1 MESSNILKLL
11 CCLLCVADHDVTGI
25 PYPGDDASVP
35 ELVQYYH
42 QLCYTSLQICGF
54 LLFVHGTFMSC
65 SMLKRLKR
73 RLNIRRRNNQSP
85 LPTVVRTILAL
96 HRNGLSNV
104 GYRYM
109 WRTLNIGFGLCVT
122 QSRARLCLRTI
133 DQQGVLN
140 RSRRVLR
147 RRVYYNRGPNYLIH
161 VDGYDKLKPYGIAI
175 HGAMD
180 GYSRKL
186 LWLIASPSNNN
197 PRYVGY
203 WYLNW
208 IKQRKMLPRV
218 VRSDAGTEN
227 VIMRDLQRSLR
238 HNQNDEMSGQN
249 SFLVGRSVA
258 NQRIER
264 LWGTLKTS
272 FTQFWRNRFQDFQD
286 TGLVNVSCPVHKEC
300 VRFCFLSVIQ
310 HQLDMFAENWNSHRI
325 RRQRAEVVTPSG
337 IPNMLYY
344 QPEIFGGRDCSF
356 PLPCNLQTIDNL
368 IEEYTENFPEHGCSN
383 EFINIVELLTGNR
396 RDQFPIITSYDHAE
410 LLFRTL
416 IAALPN

>member
-140 RSRRVLR
+140 RSHRVLR

-175 HGAMD
+175 HGAID
-180 GYSRKL
+180 GYS
-186 LWLIASPSNNN
+186 
-197 PRYVGY
+197 
-203 WYLNW
+203 
-208 IKQRKMLPRV
+208 
-218 VRSDAGTEN
+218 
-227 VIMRDLQRSLR
+227 
-238 HNQNDEMSGQN
+238 
-249 SFLVGRSVA
+249 
-258 NQRIER
+258 
-264 LWGTLKTS
+264 
-272 FTQFWRNRFQDFQD
+272 
-286 TGLVNVSCPVHKEC
+286 LVN
-300 VRFCFLSVIQ
+300 FY
-310 HQLDMFAENWNSHRI
+310 
-325 RRQRAEVVTPSG
+325 G
-337 IPNMLYY
+337 
-344 QPEIFGGRDCSF
+344 
-356 PLPCNLQTIDNL
+356 
-368 IEEYTENFPEHGCSN
+368 
-383 EFINIVELLTGNR
+383 
-396 RDQFPIITSYDHAE
+396 
-410 LLFRTL
+410 
-416 IAALPN
+416 

>member
-1 MESSNILKLL
+1 
-11 CCLLCVADHDVTGI
+11 
-25 PYPGDDASVP
+25 
-35 ELVQYYH
+35 
-42 QLCYTSLQICGF
+42 
-54 LLFVHGTFMSC
+54 
-65 SMLKRLKR
+65 
-73 RLNIRRRNNQSP
+73 
-85 LPTVVRTILAL
+85 
-96 HRNGLSNV
+96 
-104 GYRYM
+104 M

-122 QSRARLCLRTI
+122 QSRVRLCLRTI

-175 HGAMD
+175 HGAID

-186 LWLIASPSNNN
+186 LWLVASPSNNN

-208 IKQRKMLPRV
+208 IKERKMLPRV

-258 NQRIER
+258 NKRIER

-272 FTQFWRNRFQDFQD
+272 FIQF
-286 TGLVNVSCPVHKEC
+286 
-300 VRFCFLSVIQ
+300 
-310 HQLDMFAENWNSHRI
+310 
-325 RRQRAEVVTPSG
+325 
-337 IPNMLYY
+337 
-344 QPEIFGGRDCSF
+344 
-356 PLPCNLQTIDNL
+356 
-368 IEEYTENFPEHGCSN
+368 
-383 EFINIVELLTGNR
+383 
-396 RDQFPIITSYDHAE
+396 
-410 LLFRTL
+410 
-416 IAALPN
+416 

>member
-1 MESSNILKLL
+1 MEIDSNNISGSSETSHNCLVTCPSNKWSKTMESSNILKLL

-85 LPTVVRTILAL
+85 LPTVICCKSKNRKAL
-96 HRNGLSNV
+96 
-104 GYRYM
+104 GY
-109 WRTLNIGFGLCVT
+109 T
-122 QSRARLCLRTI
+122 
-133 DQQGVLN
+133 
-140 RSRRVLR
+140 
-147 RRVYYNRGPNYLIH
+147 
-161 VDGYDKLKPYGIAI
+161 
-175 HGAMD
+175 
-180 GYSRKL
+180 
-186 LWLIASPSNNN
+186 
-197 PRYVGY
+197 
-203 WYLNW
+203 
-208 IKQRKMLPRV
+208 
-218 VRSDAGTEN
+218 
-227 VIMRDLQRSLR
+227 
-238 HNQNDEMSGQN
+238 
-249 SFLVGRSVA
+249 
-258 NQRIER
+258 
-264 LWGTLKTS
+264 KTS

-286 TGLVNVSCPVHKEC
+286 TGLLNVSCPVHKEC

-368 IEEYTENFPEHGCSN
+368 MR
-383 EFINIVELLTGNR
+383 NIQRTFQSMAVAMNLLTLSSCLLET
-396 RDQFPIITSYDHAE
+396 DEISFPSSHHTMTQSYCSGH
-410 LLFRTL
+410 
-416 IAALPN
+416 